1 MENMIRMLVCQTGK
15 KLSCSESMD
24 LLFIA
29 KLACQC
35 NLVVTGNIFD
45 LRKVRIII
53 KKLHLAP

>member
-1 MENMIRMLVCQTGK
+1 
-15 KLSCSESMD
+15 MD

-53 KKLHLAP
+53 KQPYLAP

>member
-1 MENMIRMLVCQTGK
+1 
-15 KLSCSESMD
+15 MD
-24 LLFIA
+24 PLFIA

-53 KKLHLAP
+53 KQPYLAP